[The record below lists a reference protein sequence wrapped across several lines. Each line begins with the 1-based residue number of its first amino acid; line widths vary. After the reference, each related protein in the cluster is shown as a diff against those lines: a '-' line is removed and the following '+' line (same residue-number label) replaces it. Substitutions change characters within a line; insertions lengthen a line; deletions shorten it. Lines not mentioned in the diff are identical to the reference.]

1 MLFITINNDSPTPSP
16 DRPYKIYKN
25 GSYSPSRFTLS
36 EGEKVLGLIPVA
48 SVIPCGNS
56 ISIPGWREA
65 DFVPLAS
72 VTQGWLNGH
81 PLLSKA
87 GKRIYTLVDNGSQ
100 RRIWG
105 WVPSQAAMTPG
116 YGITSIKIVNRRRIK
131 YNNTPFHTDFAID
144 PAWLAWEGGM
154 ASKLVQEI
162 YRTHKF
168 EDLPILADALEE
180 AGCENVDLLQGLRT
194 IAPIGILA
202 FVRLLNSRPLPD
214 GFVLAD
220 WRERET
226 TPLWDKYG
234 WKITDTCEL
243 FVALRDHY
251 GWSVQD
257 TANFFIAPFPS
268 RENSKV
274 IRGYLMLRQ
283 LLPIEVWEV
292 IHRHPVSFASTIR
305 MLVRHRGR
313 NLPLD

>member
-116 YGITSIKIVNRRRIK
+116 YGITSIKIVNRRQKLRLSQGNAHLLDLSIWADQIDGQHSNTHFMVDPGFRRAEFVGAEVGQQK
-131 YNNTPFHTDFAID
+131 VSAYNRMS
-144 PAWLAWEGGM
+144 G
-154 ASKLVQEI
+154 K
-162 YRTHKF
+162 
-168 EDLPILADALEE
+168 
-180 AGCENVDLLQGLRT
+180 
-194 IAPIGILA
+194 
-202 FVRLLNSRPLPD
+202 
-214 GFVLAD
+214 
-220 WRERET
+220 
-226 TPLWDKYG
+226 
-234 WKITDTCEL
+234 
-243 FVALRDHY
+243 
-251 GWSVQD
+251 
-257 TANFFIAPFPS
+257 
-268 RENSKV
+268 
-274 IRGYLMLRQ
+274 RQ
-283 LLPIEVWEV
+283 L
-292 IHRHPVSFASTIR
+292 A
-305 MLVRHRGR
+305 
-313 NLPLD
+313 